1 MEHQRLTNKEV
12 KKKNR
17 NQIFRYIC
25 THGTVSN
32 PDIVSDLHLSL
43 PTVTNTT
50 RELLESG
57 LLRDLGEM
65 QSTGGRRARAL
76 CAASDYRFSIGLDIT
91 RNHLGILLLNL
102 TGDIKNMK
110 EYSLDFPEVPPISPK
125 SVRKLM
131 IFSWKRRFPEN
142 RSLVLAS
149 LFQESS
155 IRCGK

>member
-50 RELLESG
+50 RELL
-57 LLRDLGEM
+57 
-65 QSTGGRRARAL
+65 
-76 CAASDYRFSIGLDIT
+76 
-91 RNHLGILLLNL
+91 
-102 TGDIKNMK
+102 
-110 EYSLDFPEVPPISPK
+110 
-125 SVRKLM
+125 
-131 IFSWKRRFPEN
+131 
-142 RSLVLAS
+142 
-149 LFQESS
+149 
-155 IRCGK
+155 

>member
-57 LLRDLGEM
+57 FCGISERCSPPVAAEPERCVPLRIIGFP
-65 QSTGGRRARAL
+65 
-76 CAASDYRFSIGLDIT
+76 SDW
-91 RNHLGILLLNL
+91 
-102 TGDIKNMK
+102 
-110 EYSLDFPEVPPISPK
+110 ISPE
-125 SVRKLM
+125 
-131 IFSWKRRFPEN
+131 II
-142 RSLVLAS
+142 LAS
-149 LFQESS
+149 SF
-155 IRCGK
+155 

>member
-50 RELLESG
+50 RAVHRWPQSQSAVCRFG
-57 LLRDLGEM
+57 LSVFHR
-65 QSTGGRRARAL
+65 TG
-76 CAASDYRFSIGLDIT
+76 Y
-91 RNHLGILLLNL
+91 H
-102 TGDIKNMK
+102 
-110 EYSLDFPEVPPISPK
+110 PK
-125 SVRKLM
+125 S
-131 IFSWKRRFPEN
+131 SWHPPFESDRRHYK
-142 RSLVLAS
+142 
-149 LFQESS
+149 
-155 IRCGK
+155 I